1 VVNLWSDAVCCLC
14 VQVDDFNAATLEGDD
29 TKDDDDDS
37 EQGSDDDSSD
47 SASSE
52 DDDSSDSD
60 SSDDED
66 AAIEE
71 YFLRAQ
77 KRRWQ
82 MVLTASMIGMI
93 HFDKYMNKAE
103 YRVPKESGYEWV
115 MRNLG
120 NRTGCYNMFR
130 MHRNVFDKLHNVL
143 VESYGLKSTRKM
155 SSVEALG
162 MFLWVCGG
170 QQAVR
175 QVENRFTRSLK
186 TVSRKFEKVLASVSK
201 LAANIIRTI
210 DPHFRSVHQRLQSP
224 RFSPFFDKCIG
235 AIDGTH
241 VPEVVPTNQVV
252 QHTERHGYTTQNV
265 LAICDFNMR
274 FTFVVAG
281 WPGSVHDMRVFKD
294 AIEKY
299 GDKFPHP
306 PEGIDVS
313 YHLLFHLD

>member
-1 VVNLWSDAVCCLC
+1 LC
-14 VQVDDFNAATLEGDD
+14 VQVHDANVATVEGDGTTD
-29 TKDDDDDS
+29 DDDDDS
-37 EQGSDDDSSD
+37 EQGSDDESSD

-52 DDDSSDSD
+52 EDSEQGSDDS

-66 AAIEE
+66 AIVEE

-77 KRRWQ
+77 KRRRQ

-103 YRVPKESGYEWV
+103 YRVAKESGYEWV
-115 MRNLG
+115 MSNLG
-120 NRTGCYNMFR
+120 NRTECYNMFR
-130 MHRNVFDKLHNVL
+130 MHRNVVDKLHNVL

-155 SSVEALG
+155 SSMEALG
-162 MFLWVCGG
+162 IFLWTCGG
-170 QQAVR
+170 PQSVR
-175 QVENRFTRSLK
+175 QAGNRFTRSLE
-186 TVSRKFEKVLASVSK
+186 TVSRKFEKVLVSVSK
-201 LAANIIRTI
+201 LAADIIKPI

-241 VPEVVPTNQVV
+241 VPVVVPTNQVV
-252 QHTERHGYTTQNV
+252 QHTGRYNYTTQNV

-306 PEGIDVS
+306 PEGIHVC
-313 YHLLFHLD
+313 YHLLLHLD

>member
-14 VQVDDFNAATLEGDD
+14 VQVNDVNAATLEGDG

-162 MFLWVCGG
+162 MFLW
-170 QQAVR
+170 
-175 QVENRFTRSLK
+175 
-186 TVSRKFEKVLASVSK
+186 
-201 LAANIIRTI
+201 
-210 DPHFRSVHQRLQSP
+210 
-224 RFSPFFDKCIG
+224 
-235 AIDGTH
+235 
-241 VPEVVPTNQVV
+241 
-252 QHTERHGYTTQNV
+252 
-265 LAICDFNMR
+265 IC
-274 FTFVVAG
+274 VG
-281 WPGSVHDMRVFKD
+281 
-294 AIEKY
+294 
-299 GDKFPHP
+299 
-306 PEGIDVS
+306 
-313 YHLLFHLD
+313 